1 MINIRRIRWIYEHF
15 GMASAIKSVGYDLHA
30 LLIYICYCMTLP
42 FRFIWIL
49 WREIWKGW
57 L

>member
-1 MINIRRIRWIYEHF
+1 MLNTKRIKWMYEHF
-15 GMASAIKSVGYDLHA
+15 GVASAIKSVGYDLHA

-42 FRFIWIL
+42 FRFFLIL
-49 WREIWKGW
+49 WKEMRKSK